1 MLAMGLT
8 ALPMPAFATV
18 ISLGQ
23 DGEYVTQEV
32 SDFRYVKPEI
42 TPLEKPLTLSS
53 IPKSNTSISDSGF
66 ETIIAS
72 VAENFPTVSKDII
85 RAVIKVES
93 NFKADAVSI
102 KGAQGLMQLMPATAA
117 KHGVKDAFDPLEN
130 IYGGASEL
138 AHLMKQYEELPL
150 VLAAYNAG
158 EGAVNKYDGIP
169 PYAET
174 QDYVVKVLKEIII
187 LQMSDLDSFE
197 TASLAE

>member
-1 MLAMGLT
+1 MSLA
-8 ALPMPAFATV
+8 ALPIPAFATV

-23 DGEYVTQEV
+23 DGEYVTQEA
-32 SDFRYVKPEI
+32 SDFRYVKPDMNALEV
-42 TPLEKPLTLSS
+42 TPELPSMLKFKAKDT
-53 IPKSNTSISDSGF
+53 DSEL

-72 VAENFPTVSKDII
+72 VAENFPAVSEDII
-85 RAVIKVES
+85 RAVIMVES
-93 NFKADAVSI
+93 NFKADAISI

-138 AHLMKQYEELPL
+138 AHLMRQYDELPL

-158 EGAVNKYDGIP
+158 EDAVNKYDGIP

-174 QDYVVKVLKEIII
+174 QGYVVKVLKEIIR
-187 LQMSDLDSFE
+187 LQMSDLESFE
-197 TASLAE
+197 IANLLD